1 MRRDST
7 MRAAE
12 RRRVVGEPAPRR
24 LWRLLGS
31 PRLALILILVLVVL
45 GLIGAL
51 LIQVPSEIASDP
63 VSYQLWIA
71 NVARPRFGA
80 WTDSLSFLRLFDV
93 FHSPWFLAAGG
104 LLMVNIVVCVA
115 NRRKTIALVL
125 SGGTVRQGAE
135 FFGKGADRLELFV
148 ASSTSK
154 TVSLVSGL
162 LREQRYRVRSEESG
176 ESVTVAAD
184 RNRFSTLGTLVA
196 HLGLLILVLGFV
208 AGSFWGFRDN
218 SFVVAEGSA
227 RDVGHD
233 TDLSLE
239 LKSFE
244 DDYWPDGSPK
254 DYRSEV
260 VLYSGQQEVKQAL
273 VRVNYPLAFQGIN
286 FYQSGF
292 GPAPRIRVTDG
303 QTQIYDQPVPLLD
316 VVQGQDYLFRYA
328 GEFRLADSG
337 TVVQVVGSS
346 RSGQDT
352 LIGKDRVAI
361 LVQEPG
367 TSQYATGLLDK
378 GAPLEVGGLQFT
390 FVDQQQY
397 SVFQVSHRPGIE
409 SIWIACAFFVVG
421 VAVVFYFP
429 HRQLW
434 VLVEPDKTGVSR
446 VVIRA
451 TGKSSPNPD
460 ELSALRLQIE
470 ENGTDNQ
477 RK

>member
-1 MRRDST
+1 

-12 RRRVVGEPAPRR
+12 RRRGAGEPIFRR

-45 GLIGAL
+45 GLIGVL
-51 LIQVPSEIASDP
+51 LIQVPSGIASDP
-63 VSYQLWIA
+63 VSYKVWIA
-71 NVARPRFGA
+71 NVAKPRFGA
-80 WTDSLSFLRLFDV
+80 WTDILSLFRLLDV

-104 LLMVNIVVCVA
+104 LLMVNIEVCIA

-148 ASSTSK
+148 AGPTSK
-154 TVSLVSGL
+154 TVSLVSEL
-162 LREQRYRVRSEESG
+162 LRKQRYRVRSEESEESE
-176 ESVTVAAD
+176 ESVSLAAD
-184 RNRFSTLGTLVA
+184 RNRFSTLFTLVA

-208 AGSFWGFRDN
+208 VGSFWGFRDN
-218 SFVVAEGSA
+218 SFVLAEGSL
-227 RDVGHD
+227 RDVGHN
-233 TDLSLE
+233 TNLSLE

-254 DYRSEV
+254 DYRSQV

-273 VRVNYPLAFQGIN
+273 VRVNYPLVFQGIS

-303 QTQIYDQPVPLLD
+303 QTQIYDQPIPLLD
-316 VVQGQDYLFRYA
+316 VVQGQDYLYRYA

-337 TVVQVVGSS
+337 TAVQVVGSAL
-346 RSGQDT
+346 SGQDS
-352 LIGKDRVAI
+352 LIGEDQVAI
-361 LVQEPG
+361 LVQESG

-390 FVDQQQY
+390 FVGQQQY

-409 SIWIACAFFVVG
+409 LIWIACALFVVG

-446 VVIRA
+446 VAIRA
-451 TGKSSPNPD
+451 TGRSSPGSD

-470 ENGTDNQ
+470 EDGTHNQ
-477 RK
+477 RR